1 MLYTH
6 ADGTFHRI
14 IGRYEDT
21 YIKVKGD
28 WYFESLVAI
37 VEENGIYL
45 TESANDR

>member
-6 ADGTFHRI
+6 VDGIFHRI

-21 YIKVKGD
+21 YEKIKGE
-28 WYFESLVAI
+28 WYFESLLPI

-45 TESANDR
+45 TASPND

>member
-6 ADGTFHRI
+6 VNGKNHRI

-21 YIKVKGD
+21 YVKVKGD
-28 WYFESLVAI
+28 WYFESLTAI

-45 TESANDR
+45 TENVND